1 MKKNTGWTHFYEKKP
16 VNFLRVMKLLFV
28 LMTVTSLSISAKTFS
43 QYRVTLDV
51 RNVGVMELFKE
62 IQKKTNLYFV
72 YNVEDLRQFQ
82 NLSVTAKNESVE
94 TVLQRVFG
102 DKTLEFVYEG
112 EVIIVKP
119 KSETATPQQRNEVMG
134 KVMDKSGTPL
144 PGVSVLIKGTALGV
158 ATDVNG
164 LFKLELPKMENM
176 ILVFSFMGM
185 ESQEVRYTGQKDL
198 KIYMQ
203 EATAEID
210 EVVVVGYGTTR
221 KKDLTGSVVSVKTA
235 EIKDVPFM
243 SVDDALA
250 GKAAGVAV
258 VKADGSPGGAVRIRI
273 REEHPYWVRMIRCM

>member
-1 MKKNTGWTHFYEKKP
+1 MKG
-16 VNFLRVMKLLFV
+16 
-28 LMTVTSLSISAKTFS
+28 
-43 QYRVTLDV
+43 
-51 RNVGVMELFKE
+51 E
-62 IQKKTNLYFV
+62 I
-72 YNVEDLRQFQ
+72 
-82 NLSVTAKNESVE
+82 
-94 TVLQRVFG
+94 
-102 DKTLEFVYEG
+102 
-112 EVIIVKP
+112 IIVKP
-119 KSETATPQQRNEVMG
+119 KAETATPQQRNEVMG
-134 KVMDKSGTPL
+134 KVMDKFGTPL
-144 PGVSVLIKGTALGV
+144 PGVSVLIKGTTLGV

-250 GKAAGVAV
+250 GKRRVAV
-258 VKADGSPGGAVRIRI
+258 VKAMGSPGGAVRIRTGRSI
-273 REEHPYWVRMIRCM
+273 LIGYECPL

>member
-72 YNVEDLRQFQ
+72 YNVEDLQQFQ

-119 KSETATPQQRNEVMG
+119 KAETATPQQRNEVMG
-134 KVMDKSGTPL
+134 KVMDKFGTPF
-144 PGVSVLIKGTALGV
+144 SS
-158 ATDVNG
+158 
-164 LFKLELPKMENM
+164 F
-176 ILVFSFMGM
+176 LVW
-185 ESQEVRYTGQKDL
+185 
-198 KIYMQ
+198 MQ
-203 EATAEID
+203 L
-210 EVVVVGYGTTR
+210 R
-221 KKDLTGSVVSVKTA
+221 
-235 EIKDVPFM
+235 
-243 SVDDALA
+243 
-250 GKAAGVAV
+250 
-258 VKADGSPGGAVRIRI
+258 R
-273 REEHPYWVRMIRCM
+273 H

>member
-72 YNVEDLRQFQ
+72 YNVEDLQQFQ

-119 KSETATPQQRNEVMG
+119 KAETATPQQRNEVMG
-134 KVMDKSGTPL
+134 KVMDKFGTPL
-144 PGVSVLIKGTALGV
+144 PGVSVLIKGTTLGV

-185 ESQEVRYTGQKDL
+185 ESQEVEIYRPEGFENLYAGGDGRNRRGDCGRIWYNKEERFDRFGCIGQN
-198 KIYMQ
+198 
-203 EATAEID
+203 
-210 EVVVVGYGTTR
+210 GR
-221 KKDLTGSVVSVKTA
+221 N
-235 EIKDVPFM
+235 
-243 SVDDALA
+243 
-250 GKAAGVAV
+250 
-258 VKADGSPGGAVRIRI
+258 
-273 REEHPYWVRMIRCM
+273 

>member
-1 MKKNTGWTHFYEKKP
+1 M
-16 VNFLRVMKLLFV
+16 
-28 LMTVTSLSISAKTFS
+28 
-43 QYRVTLDV
+43 TLDV

-72 YNVEDLRQFQ
+72 YNVEDLQQFQ

-112 EVIIVKP
+112 EVIIVKS
-119 KSETATPQQRNEVMG
+119 KSLKQQLPQQRNEVMG
-134 KVMDKSGTPL
+134 KVMDKFGTPL
-144 PGVSVLIKGTALGV
+144 PGVSVLIKGTTLGV

-235 EIKDVPFM
+235 EIKDVPFR
-243 SVDDALA
+243 SVVML
-250 GKAAGVAV
+250 
-258 VKADGSPGGAVRIRI
+258 
-273 REEHPYWVRMIRCM
+273 